1 MLCLAVLFKNLFFE
15 GEGKYAQVAL
25 EIIGFKKRLGKS

>member
-15 GEGKYAQVAL
+15 GEGKYAQFAL